1 MALHTETEG
10 IIGDEERK
18 FLSDRKEAEV
28 QPVRNAA
35 SELAAT
41 VTWLP
46 DRDSSEMFAQRG
58 QELLERAKV
67 LSERVD
73 RIPAQKTDPE
83 ELLALRSHTSFIESW
98 ARNTSS
104 ELAAAFLPVVSHKS
118 GIVPRVLAIA
128 QAFIDEMEAT
138 FSKTEFTAFCLA
150 FETGMPL
157 QYHEIGSLVPALRL
171 VLLERIVQSGMALV
185 DDLEKR
191 GSPHRL
197 DKRNSR
203 SKSKFTSLVT
213 LNVATARES
222 FPELA
227 IETSSTRGSSLTA
240 YIRTYQQV
248 IQTSWREDL
257 ESLIPFDEILRRDPA
272 GAYAAMD
279 LESRNSYRQRIAQ
292 VARRSDMMEMEVARH
307 ALQLAR
313 EAEKRGSSDP
323 RIARRESHV
332 GYYLVGEGSDL
343 LCRRVGYN
351 PPFGERV
358 RGWLRRHPDE
368 YLLVGVSVL
377 TFVIVTGVLWLLT
390 PPETPLS
397 DVLFSMLIL
406 LLPSSQAAVQLMNYL
421 TTNLFT
427 PTTLPKLDFSQGVPD
442 DSVTMVAIPTLLL
455 SDAQVRHLVE
465 ELEVR
470 YLGNHDPNIHFA
482 IVSDLPDTREPDA
495 EDSELVNLCSNLIT
509 ELNERYAAKKA
520 GTFFHLHRHRVY
532 NPREK
537 GWMGWERK
545 RGKLLDLNQLLR
557 GRFDSFPVKIGDLS
571 LLHTVRYVITLDS
584 DTELPRGSAHRM
596 IGALAHPLNQAIID
610 PDKNVVVAGYGIL
623 QPRVDISV
631 QCTTKSRLAA
641 IFAGETGLD
650 PYTRA
655 ISDVYQDLYGEGS
668 FTGKGIYEVDTM
680 DRVLYGRFPRNSLL
694 SHDLI
699 EGAYARAGLVSD
711 IAVIEDYP
719 SHYSAYS
726 RRKHRWLR
734 GDWQIVEWLTDSVP
748 DESGARVPNPIS
760 LVSRWKI
767 FDNLR
772 RSLVEPATFAL
783 LLYGWIVMNHPAW
796 WTLAAIGI
804 LFVPAWVELLFGLT
818 RAVVTVQLRSAR
830 DAFGNLFNSNFTVL
844 LTLTLLAHQALV
856 SLDAVVRALV
866 RRLVTRE
873 RMLEWET
880 AAEAELRK
888 SRTPIDRYIDWTP
901 FLAAVLG
908 IALWLAR
915 PHALVL
921 AAPILILWAFS
932 KPLALWLNA
941 SPIEP
946 PPEIADRDQWLL
958 HKSALHIW
966 RYFAE
971 LSNEE
976 HHWLVPDNVQAAPD
990 KVTGSISPTN
1000 VGLLLNAR
1008 QAANEFGYLTP
1019 PEMVEL
1025 TRKTLDT
1032 LSQLEKYRG
1041 HLMNWY
1047 DTHTLDPKP
1056 PFFVSSVDSG
1066 NLVASLWTLRQ
1077 GFRDCL
1083 RRPLLSRAH
1092 AEGLWDHLQV
1102 LVELGALKKRVL
1114 RRYEGEVKRGE
1125 WLNAVLNFPD
1135 GKLEEKKTKP
1145 DSEKSNEIAWFRAQ
1159 ARARIEAVRELSQ
1172 RYLPWTLPE
1181 FSEITETILES
1192 RVLIETPLERL
1203 PDLIAEFEL
1212 RLDESLQAGRL
1223 ESRALGERFLA
1234 VLAEARANTAQLID
1248 SLRDLAKRAY
1258 DLADAMD
1265 FSFMVD
1271 KQSMLVSVGFDA
1283 GTKELQPYY
1292 YDLLATEPRTAVF
1305 VGIAKEDIPQDCWF
1319 RLRRPVVTDHGRPVV
1334 LSWTGTMFEYLMPSI
1349 WMRSYRNTLLH
1360 RASVAAV
1367 RSQQQYAEERGV
1379 PWGISESACARRNEA
1394 GDYHYEAFGVPTLA
1408 VKKHESEPLIISPYS
1423 TLLALSVD
1431 PKAALENLRRM
1442 EQLGWF
1448 GRYGF
1453 CEAADYTVSRNW
1465 LGRRRCELVRQ
1476 WMVHHQGMSL
1486 LSLANF
1492 LCNNVVQRW
1501 FHSDRRVK
1509 ASELLLQE
1517 KPVSQAA

>member
-1 MALHTETEG
+1 MGLHTETEG
-10 IIGDEERK
+10 IIGEEERK
-18 FLSDRKEAEV
+18 FLSGRKEEEV

-35 SELAAT
+35 TELAAT

-46 DRDSSEMFAQRG
+46 DRDSSVTFT
-58 QELLERAKV
+58 ERAEKLARQIET
-67 LSERVD
+67 LSESMEAVPPRKD
-73 RIPAQKTDPE
+73 DSE
-83 ELLALRSHTSFIESW
+83 DLLALRAHVPFIESW
-98 ARNTSS
+98 ARNVSS
-104 ELAAAFLPVVSHKS
+104 ELVNASLPVVSNKS
-118 GIVPRVLAIA
+118 QILPRVLAIA
-128 QAFIDEMEAT
+128 QAFLDETGAT
-138 FSKTEFTAFCLA
+138 FAKTEFTAFCLA
-150 FETGMPL
+150 FETAVPL
-157 QYHEIGSLVPALRL
+157 QFHEIGSLVPALQL
-171 VLLERIVQSGMALV
+171 VLLERIVDCGLSLAE
-185 DDLEKR
+185 D
-191 GSPHRL
+191 PA
-197 DKRNSR
+197 
-203 SKSKFTSLVT
+203 SKTSNLS
-213 LNVATARES
+213 AH
-222 FPELA
+222 
-227 IETSSTRGSSLTA
+227 
-240 YIRTYQQV
+240 IRTYQQV
-248 IQTSWREDL
+248 IQTSWREEL
-257 ESLIPFDEILRRDPA
+257 ESLIPFDDILRRDPA

-279 LESRNSYRQRIAQ
+279 LESRNSYRERVAQIAK
-292 VARRSDMMEMEVARH
+292 RSDMTEMEVARH
-307 ALQLAR
+307 ALALAR
-313 EAEKRGSSDP
+313 DAEKRGSSDP
-323 RIARRESHV
+323 RIARREAHI
-332 GYYLVGEGSDL
+332 GYYLVAEGGDD

-351 PPFGERV
+351 PTFGERI
-358 RGWLRRHPDE
+358 RGWLRKHPDE
-368 YLLVGVSVL
+368 YLLVGISVL
-377 TFVIVTGVLWLLT
+377 TFVILTGVLWLLT
-390 PPETPLS
+390 PSDTPLS
-397 DVLFSMLIL
+397 IILLSMLIL

-421 TTNLFT
+421 TTNLLR
-427 PTTLPKLDFSQGVPD
+427 PTTLPKLDYSLGIPD
-442 DSVTMVAIPTLLL
+442 DSATLVAVPTLLL
-455 SDAQVRHLVE
+455 NDGQVRHLVE

-482 IVSDLPDTREPDA
+482 IVSDLPDSREPA
-495 EDSELVNLCSNLIT
+495 PEDNELVDLCSSLIA
-509 ELNERYAAKKA
+509 ELNERYGVKKE

-557 GRFDSFPVKIGDLS
+557 GRFDSFPVKIGELS
-571 LLHTVRYVITLDS
+571 LLRTVRFVITLDS

-610 PDKNVVVAGYGIL
+610 PDKNIVVAGYGIL

-655 ISDVYQDLYGEGS
+655 ISDVYQDLYGEGT

-680 DRVLYGRFPRNSLL
+680 DRVLFGRFPRNSLL

-699 EGAYARAGLVSD
+699 EGAYARAGLASD
-711 IAVIEDYP
+711 VAVIEDYP

-734 GDWQIVEWLTDSVP
+734 GDWQIVEWLTDTVP
-748 DESGARVPNPIS
+748 DESGTRVPNPIS
-760 LVSRWKI
+760 LMSRWKI

-772 RSLVEPATFAL
+772 RSLVEPTTFIL
-783 LLYGWIVMNHPAW
+783 LVYGWFVMNHPVW
-796 WTLAAIGI
+796 WTLAAIAI

-818 RAVVTVQLRSAR
+818 RAVLTGQLKVVG
-830 DAFGNLFNSNFTVL
+830 DAFINLFNSNFTVL
-844 LTLTLLAHQALV
+844 LTLTLLAHQTLL

-880 AAEAELRK
+880 AEQAELKRT
-888 SRTPIDRYIDWTP
+888 RTPIDRYIDWTP
-901 FLAAVLG
+901 LLAAALG
-908 IALWLAR
+908 VALWLTR
-915 PHALVL
+915 PYALMA
-921 AAPILILWAFS
+921 AAPILLLWACS

-941 SPIEP
+941 SPIDP
-946 PPEIADRDQWLL
+946 DPEISGSDRWLL

-976 HHWLVPDNVQAAPD
+976 HHWLVPDNVQAEPE
-990 KVTGSISPTN
+990 KVAASISPTN

-1008 QAANEFGYLTP
+1008 QVANEFGYITL
-1019 PEMVEL
+1019 PEMVDL
-1025 TRKTLDT
+1025 TQKTLAT
-1032 LSQLEKYRG
+1032 VNQLEKYRG

-1047 DTHTLDPKP
+1047 DTHTLNPKP
-1056 PFFVSSVDSG
+1056 PFFISSVDSG
-1066 NLVASLWTLRQ
+1066 NMVASLWTLRQ
-1077 GFRDCL
+1077 GCLDCL
-1083 RRPLLSRAH
+1083 RRPLLTRSA
-1092 AEGLWDHLQV
+1092 AEGLADHLRA
-1102 LVELGALKKRVL
+1102 LVELRALPKRVL
-1114 RRYEGEVKRGE
+1114 GRFETKLERGD
-1125 WLNAVLNFPD
+1125 WLSAILNFPED
-1135 GKLEEKKTKP
+1135 QLQQTASGSGKDAER
-1145 DSEKSNEIAWFRAQ
+1145 SNQITWFQ
-1159 ARARIEAVRELSQ
+1159 TQVRARIEAVRDLA
-1172 RYLPWTLPE
+1172 RKYLPWTLPE
-1181 FSEITETILES
+1181 FSEVSETGSGVKLDLS
-1192 RVLIETPLERL
+1192 LERL
-1203 PDLIAEFEL
+1203 PDLIADFEL
-1212 RLDESLQAGRL
+1212 RVDEKLQN
-1223 ESRALGERFLA
+1223 SRNGNRTLQEQFMAM
-1234 VLAEARANTAQLID
+1234 LAEARKNTVQLIE
-1248 SLRDLAKRAY
+1248 SLRCIGKQAY
-1258 DLADAMD
+1258 EMSEAMD
-1265 FSFMVD
+1265 FAFMVD
-1271 KQSMLVSVGFDA
+1271 KQNMLVSVGFDA

-1319 RLRRPVVTDHGRPVV
+1319 RLRRPVATDHGRPVV

-1423 TLLALSVD
+1423 TLLALNVD
-1431 PKAALENLRRM
+1431 AKSSLDNLRRM
-1442 EQLGWF
+1442 ESLGWF

-1453 CEAADYTVSRNW
+1453 CESADYTGSRNW
-1465 LGRRRCELVRQ
+1465 LGRRRWELVNQ

-1492 LCNNVVQRW
+1492 LGNNVVQRW